1 MRAAVARFVGAR
13 YRWRYYFNNRDVP
26 DDLFIELFN
35 LGGLLVSLVTTDLI
49 THLKITIMQ

>member
-1 MRAAVARFVGAR
+1 MRVAVPRFFGPR

-35 LGGLLVSLVTTDLI
+35 LGGLLVSLVTADLI
-49 THLKITIMQ
+49 THIKIRIMQ